1 VSYVGCTSWRC
12 APYRFT
18 LGRGA
23 PSKDNVVETFSIVPS
38 FKKFRVTVPD
48 PNFDYNNEEWLN
60 SEDDVSTVT
69 KALILYCK
77 GAGCPVPVE
86 FEVDKLQTE
95 YIREYPDRSN
105 IGQGLQYADLN
116 EYADEVRRVNTLL
129 WRNMLLAI
137 AKPGSLDVNEANIL
151 ANESNAG
158 RELLVRT
165 GWLGEPVPFTVNT
178 NEDAENKTEGNDE
191 TGEST
196 LEILSP
202 PTQE

>member
-1 VSYVGCTSWRC
+1 M
-12 APYRFT
+12 
-18 LGRGA
+18 
-23 PSKDNVVETFSIVPS
+23 ETFSIVPS
-38 FKKFRVTVPD
+38 FKKFRVSVPD
-48 PNFDYNNEEWLN
+48 PNFDYNSEEWLN
-60 SEDDVSTVT
+60 SEAEEVPLVK

-105 IGQGLQYADLN
+105 IGQGLQFADLN
-116 EYADEVRRVNTLL
+116 EYADAVRRVNTLL

-137 AKPGSLDVNEANIL
+137 AKPGNLDINEANIL

-165 GWLGEPVPFTVNT
+165 GWLGEPVPFTV
-178 NEDAENKTEGNDE
+178 EDAENKTEGNDE

-202 PTQE
+202 PIQE

>member
-1 VSYVGCTSWRC
+1 
-12 APYRFT
+12 
-18 LGRGA
+18 
-23 PSKDNVVETFSIVPS
+23 VETFSIVPS

-60 SEDDVSTVT
+60 SDSDVPTVT
-69 KALILYCK
+69 KALILYCR

-95 YIREYPDRSN
+95 YLQNYPDRSN
-105 IGQGLQYADLN
+105 IGPNLQFADLN
-116 EYADEVRRVNTLL
+116 AYADEVRRVNTLL

-137 AKPGSLDVNEANIL
+137 SKPGTLDVDEANIL
-151 ANESNAG
+151 ANEENAG
-158 RELLVRT
+158 RQLLIRT
-165 GWLGEPVPFTVNT
+165 GWLGEPEPLENT
-178 NEDAENKTEGNDE
+178 SNEQDTENKTEGNDE

-196 LEILSP
+196 SEISSP